1 MSSMYALPPASHVS
15 KYFPPFFHVTNA
27 CRKKAPPAVG
37 QIPLCVRPALL
48 YTELMKKLFTLLKD
62 SLSAFLDFFSTP
74 PRRGQC
80 PHCGGGKCYGACQF
94 VRKDEDGQKK

>member
-1 MSSMYALPPASHVS
+1 MLQMLAGRKLPP
-15 KYFPPFFHVTNA
+15 
-27 CRKKAPPAVG
+27 CGR

-48 YTELMKKLFTLLKD
+48 YTGPMKKLFTLLKD

>member
-1 MSSMYALPPASHVS
+1 MLQMLAGRKLPLLWGRFRFAS
-15 KYFPPFFHVTNA
+15 A
-27 CRKKAPPAVG
+27 R
-37 QIPLCVRPALL
+37 LC
-48 YTELMKKLFTLLKD
+48 YTLSPMKKLFTLLKD